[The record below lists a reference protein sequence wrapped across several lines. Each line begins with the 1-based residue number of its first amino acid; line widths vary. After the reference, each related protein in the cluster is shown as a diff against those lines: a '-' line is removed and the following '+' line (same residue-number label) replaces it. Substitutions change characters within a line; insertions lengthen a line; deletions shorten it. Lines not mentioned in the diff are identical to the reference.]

1 MGSRIK
7 DVYIVHHSHTDIG
20 YTDLQEQIVYNQV
33 NNIRNVV
40 SIIKNGCETGS
51 QEKDFKW
58 NCETYFCVEQF
69 LKSAS
74 EVEKAD
80 FFELVRK
87 GNIGISATYLNGT
100 DLTDVSM
107 LNRKT
112 SEMQEIFTAH
122 QWPVKVAM
130 NADIN
135 GISLGARDVL
145 LNNGV
150 EFLFTN
156 IHTHHG
162 MYPLYQNQTP
172 YFWENEA
179 GKRLLVWSGEHY
191 NLGNALGI
199 VFNKN
204 VNYMTESY
212 FGRGGTD
219 EASGVQQS
227 RKKECSGADK
237 SVRARQSEQQDSSVV
252 YAVPDAALESLRD
265 KLGSSIAEYEES
277 GYPYDFYITSVS
289 GVFSDNAP
297 ANPAVIATV
306 NAFNRRFGEEVALH
320 MVTLQEL
327 YDLIREKTAD
337 APVYRGAMNDWWGN
351 GVGSTPY
358 AVKHYKEA
366 LRLSHLCDRLE
377 EKTGVRNEAL
387 AEEGAR
393 NALLYAEHTW
403 GHSATITNPYD
414 TMVTNLDIRK
424 TSYAARAHEAAAM
437 RKNEQCHLL
446 GDILRYYNDSG
457 EVKIVSTSSRKGVFP
472 VEFYVETGRLPAVKV
487 TDKMTGEELKV
498 QLSSH
503 PRGVLISF
511 LAEFEPGEEKL
522 FAYEEVPAPEQ
533 GLYTRTAWIGSER
546 VRDIVNDYDR
556 ESYKLPYG
564 LENDWFRISWKV
576 GEGIT
581 SFYNKK
587 SATEMLKPGRGEGDS
602 LENFFTP
609 VYENTE
615 IRKGVYAERARLGR
629 NIRGLHAEQYQG
641 DLKDILIL
649 DHGPVFDRTELVFD
663 LEGTRHSSVI
673 IKMYRQ
679 LPRIEF
685 TYRIAKTLSE
695 DIESIYLPLSLNLPG
710 SELHIHNGGVA
721 MRPGIDQIPGSNM
734 EYYIADEG
742 LLYQNGNE
750 GILINTLDT
759 PLLYMGEMESHPI
772 LLCNTTESGH
782 PVKEHG
788 MESGH
793 SVKEHGIGSGHSV
806 KEHGMGSVHSAE
818 EHGIGDGRSVEER
831 IIEENNRRP
840 IYSWIMNNTWETN
853 FKMDLSGFGEFRY
866 MLELQEGTLEEN
878 LTRLSEN
885 DLGMVSFITG

>member
-7 DVYIVHHSHTDIG
+7 DVYIIHHSHTDIG
-20 YTDLQEQIVYNQV
+20 YTDLQEQVIYNQV

-40 SIIKNGCETGS
+40 SILKRGYETGS

-58 NCETYFCVEQF
+58 NCETYFCVEQY

-74 EVEKAD
+74 EEEKAD

-87 GNIGISATYLNGT
+87 GNIGISATYLNFN
-100 DLTDVSM
+100 DLADVEM

-112 SEMQEIFTAH
+112 AKMQETFTAQGH
-122 QWPVKVAM
+122 PVKVAM

-145 LNNGV
+145 IDNGV

-162 MYPLYQNQTP
+162 MYPLYQNQKP
-172 YFWENEA
+172 YFWENET

-212 FGRGGTD
+212 FGRGGTNK
-219 EASGVQQS
+219 AS
-227 RKKECSGADK
+227 KA
-237 SVRARQSEQQDSSVV
+237 QQDSSGADRASGAQQDSNGAVESQQGSAV
-252 YAVPDAALESLRD
+252 YTVPDSALESLHD

-297 ANPAVIATV
+297 ANPAIIATV
-306 NAFNRRFGEEVALH
+306 NAFNRRFGEEVTLH

-337 APVYRGAMNDWWGN
+337 APVYRGAINDWWGN

-366 LRLSHLCDRLE
+366 LRLSHICDRLE
-377 EKTGVRNEAL
+377 EKTGVRNEEL
-387 AEEGAR
+387 AETGDH

-403 GHSATITNPYD
+403 GHSATIGSPYE

-424 TSYAARAHEAAAM
+424 TSYASKAHEAAAM
-437 RKNEQCHLL
+437 RKSEQCHLL
-446 GDILRYYNDSG
+446 GDILRYYNNAG
-457 EVKIVSTSSRKGVFP
+457 EVKAVSTASLKGLLP
-472 VEFYVETGRLPAVKV
+472 VEFYVETAGLPNMKV
-487 TDKMTGEELKV
+487 TDRKTGEELKV

-503 PRGVLISF
+503 PRGVRVSF
-511 LAEFEPGEEKL
+511 TAEFEPGEEKL
-522 FAYEEVPAPEQ
+522 FAYEEIPAPEQ
-533 GLYTRTAWIGSER
+533 GLYTRTAWVGAER
-546 VRDIVNDYDR
+546 VKDIVNDYDT
-556 ESYKLPYG
+556 ESYRLPYG
-564 LENDWFRISWKV
+564 LENQWFRISWKV

-587 SATEMLKPGRGEGDS
+587 TGTEMLKSGMEEGDP
-602 LENFFTP
+602 LESFFTP
-609 VYENTE
+609 IYENTE
-615 IRKGVYAERARLGR
+615 IRTNVYSERARLGR
-629 NIRGLHAEQYQG
+629 NVRGLHAEQYQG
-641 DLKDILIL
+641 DLKNVRIL

-663 LEGTRHSSVI
+663 LEGTYRSSVI
-673 IKMYRQ
+673 IKMYKQ

-695 DIESIYLPLSLNLPG
+695 DIESIYMPLSLNLPG
-710 SELHIHNGGVA
+710 SELYIHNGGVA
-721 MRPGIDQIPGSNM
+721 MRPGVDQLPGSNM
-734 EYYIADEG
+734 EYYMADEG
-742 LLYQNGNE
+742 LLYQDGDQ

-759 PLLYMGEMESHPI
+759 PLLYMGEMEIHPI
-772 LLCNTTESGH
+772 LLCDN
-782 PVKEHG
+782 K
-788 MESGH
+788 
-793 SVKEHGIGSGHSV
+793 
-806 KEHGMGSVHSAE
+806 
-818 EHGIGDGRSVEER
+818 
-831 IIEENNRRP
+831 EENNHRP
-840 IYSWIMNNTWETN
+840 VYSWIMNNTWETN
-853 FKMDLSGFGEFRY
+853 FKMDLSGFGEFSY
-866 MLELQEGTLEEN
+866 ALEMREGTPEEN
-878 LTRLSEN
+878 LTKLSDN
-885 DLGMVSFITG
+885 DMGVVTFITG

>member
-1 MGSRIK
+1 MAIKTSAPETEIMADDLTKRQVQFLTVIKGDIMGSRIR
-7 DVYIVHHSHTDIG
+7 DVYIIHHSHTDIG
-20 YTDLQEQIVYNQV
+20 YTDLQEQVIYNQV

-40 SIIKNGCETGS
+40 SIIKRGYETGS

-58 NCETYFCVEQF
+58 NCETYFCVEQY
-69 LKSAS
+69 LQSAS
-74 EVEKAD
+74 EEEKAD
-80 FFELVRK
+80 FFDLVRK

-100 DLTDVSM
+100 DLTDVEM

-112 SEMQEIFTAH
+112 AKMQETFTAQGH
-122 QWPVKVAM
+122 PVKVAM

-145 LNNGV
+145 IRNGV

-162 MYPLYQNQTP
+162 MYPLYQNQKP

-212 FGRGGTD
+212 FGR
-219 EASGVQQS
+219 
-227 RKKECSGADK
+227 SGADTASK
-237 SVRARQSEQQDSSVV
+237 AQQSGQQDN
-252 YAVPDAALESLRD
+252 DAAEEALNAALGSLRQKLES
-265 KLGSSIAEYEES
+265 SMAEYEES

-297 ANPAVIATV
+297 ANPAIIATV
-306 NAFNRRFGEEVALH
+306 NAFNRRFGEEVTLH

-327 YDLIREKTAD
+327 YDLIREKIAH
-337 APVYRGAMNDWWGN
+337 APVYRGAINDWWGN

-366 LRLSHLCDRLE
+366 LRLSHVCDRLE
-377 EKTGVRNEAL
+377 EKTGVRNQEL
-387 AEEGAR
+387 ADTGAH
-393 NALLYAEHTW
+393 NAILYAEHTW
-403 GHSATITNPYD
+403 GHSATIGSPYE

-424 TSYAARAHEAAAM
+424 TSYASKAHEAAAM

-446 GDILRYYNDSG
+446 GDILRYYNNAG
-457 EVKIVSTSSRKGVFP
+457 EVKVVSMSSQKGVYP
-472 VEFYVETGRLPAVKV
+472 VEFYVETAGLPAMTVR
-487 TDKMTGEELKV
+487 DKKTGEELKV

-503 PRGVLISF
+503 PRGVRVSF
-511 LAEFEPGEEKL
+511 PAEFEPGEEKR
-522 FAYEEVPAPEQ
+522 FAYEEIPAPEQ
-533 GLYTRTAWIGSER
+533 GLYTRTAWVGAER
-546 VRDIVNDYDR
+546 VKDIVNDYDT
-556 ESYKLPYG
+556 ESYRLPYG
-564 LENDWFRISWKV
+564 LENEWFRISWKV

-587 SATEMLKPGRGEGDS
+587 TGTEMLKGRGEGDS

-615 IRKGVYAERARLGR
+615 IRRGVYSERARLGR
-629 NIRGLHAEQYQG
+629 NVRGLHAEQYQG
-641 DLKDILIL
+641 DLKDIRIL

-663 LEGTRHSSVI
+663 LEGTYHSSVI
-673 IKMYRQ
+673 IKMYRE

-695 DIESIYLPLSLNLPG
+695 DIESVYLPLSLNLPD
-710 SELHIHNGGVA
+710 SSLYIHNGGVA
-721 MRPGIDQIPGSNM
+721 MRPGVDQLPGSNM

-742 LLYQNGNE
+742 LLYQSGNQ

-772 LLCNTTESGH
+772 LLCDNAEKNNH
-782 PVKEHG
+782 RPV
-788 MESGH
+788 
-793 SVKEHGIGSGHSV
+793 
-806 KEHGMGSVHSAE
+806 
-818 EHGIGDGRSVEER
+818 
-831 IIEENNRRP
+831 
-840 IYSWIMNNTWETN
+840 YSWIMNNTWETN
-853 FKMDLSGFGEFRY
+853 FKMDLSGFGEFCY
-866 MLELQEGTLEEN
+866 ALELREGTLEEN
-878 LTRLSEN
+878 LTRLKEN